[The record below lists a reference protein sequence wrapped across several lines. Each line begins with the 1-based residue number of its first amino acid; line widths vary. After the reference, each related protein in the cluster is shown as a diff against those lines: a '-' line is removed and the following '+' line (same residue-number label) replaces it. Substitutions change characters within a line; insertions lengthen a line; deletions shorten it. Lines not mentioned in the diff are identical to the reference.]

1 MNNHFKM
8 FAAVA
13 LVAPVMAGC
22 ATKGFVR
29 EHVAA
34 EQARAD
40 ARTDSAVSAERSARM
55 SADSSLTQDVA
66 SLRKDLDSLRTEYG
80 AKITALENGMQFA
93 LPVHFAYDDATV
105 RDEDKAA
112 LDRFSKV
119 VTKYYPGSVITVE
132 GFADPAGSQKY
143 NLDLSKRRAGSVQ
156 SYLSS
161 TGGVTD
167 EIRAVGYGKTRLV
180 VPNAKK
186 DDPGAAMRRS
196 EADLP
201 GHFQAEAKPGQ
212 ANVPVIRPAADKKY
226 DDFQLSYAL
235 DRLNG
240 RIVATAPQK
249 QAKAQ

>member
-1 MNNHFKM
+1 MINHIKM
-8 FAAVA
+8 FAVIA

-55 SADSSLTQDVA
+55 SADSSLTLDVA

-80 AKITALENGMQFA
+80 AKITALESGMQFA
-93 LPVHFAYDDATV
+93 LPVHFAFDDATV

-112 LDRFSKV
+112 LDRFAKV

-132 GFADPAGSQKY
+132 GFADPAGGQKY
-143 NLDLSKRRAGSVQ
+143 NLDLSKRRATAVQ
-156 SYLSS
+156 GYLSS
-161 TGGVTD
+161 NAGVTD

-186 DDPGAAMRRS
+186 DDPGADQNRRVVFVVESAQAQASGVAMT
-196 EADLP
+196 
-201 GHFQAEAKPGQ
+201 GQ
-212 ANVPVIRPAADKKY
+212 
-226 DDFQLSYAL
+226 
-235 DRLNG
+235 
-240 RIVATAPQK
+240 
-249 QAKAQ
+249 

>member
-1 MNNHFKM
+1 MINHFKM
-8 FAAVA
+8 FAAIA

-55 SADSSLTQDVA
+55 SADSSLTLDVA

-80 AKITALENGMQFA
+80 AKITALESGMQFA
-93 LPVHFAYDDATV
+93 LPVHFAFDDATV

-112 LDRFSKV
+112 LDRFAKV

-132 GFADPAGSQKY
+132 GFADPAGGQKY
-143 NLDLSKRRAGSVQ
+143 NLDLSKRRATAVQ
-156 SYLSS
+156 GYLSS
-161 TGGVTD
+161 NAGVTD

-186 DDPGAAMRRS
+186 DDPGADQNRRVVFVVESAQAQASGVAMT
-196 EADLP
+196 
-201 GHFQAEAKPGQ
+201 GQ
-212 ANVPVIRPAADKKY
+212 
-226 DDFQLSYAL
+226 
-235 DRLNG
+235 
-240 RIVATAPQK
+240 
-249 QAKAQ
+249 

>member
-1 MNNHFKM
+1 MEKKMINHFKM
-8 FAAVA
+8 FAAIA

-34 EQARAD
+34 EQSRAD

-55 SADSSLTQDVA
+55 SGDSSLTLDVA

-80 AKITALENGMQFA
+80 AKITALESGMQFA

-112 LDRFSKV
+112 LDRFAKV

-143 NLDLSKRRAGSVQ
+143 NLDLSKRRAGAVQ
-156 SYLSS
+156 GYLSS
-161 TGGVTD
+161 NAGVTD
-167 EIRAVGYGKTRLV
+167 EIRAVGYGKARLV
-180 VPNAKK
+180 VPNASK
-186 DDPGAAMRRS
+186 DQPGADQNRRVVFVVESAQAPAQGVAMT
-196 EADLP
+196 
-201 GHFQAEAKPGQ
+201 GQ
-212 ANVPVIRPAADKKY
+212 
-226 DDFQLSYAL
+226 
-235 DRLNG
+235 
-240 RIVATAPQK
+240 
-249 QAKAQ
+249 

>member
-1 MNNHFKM
+1 MINHFKM
-8 FAAVA
+8 FAAIA

-55 SADSSLTQDVA
+55 SADSSLTLDVA

-80 AKITALENGMQFA
+80 AKITALESGMQFA
-93 LPVHFAYDDATV
+93 LPVHFAFDDATV

-112 LDRFSKV
+112 LDRFAKV

-132 GFADPAGSQKY
+132 GFADPAGGQKY
-143 NLDLSKRRAGSVQ
+143 NLDLSKRRASAVQ
-156 SYLSS
+156 GYLSS
-161 TGGVTD
+161 NAGVTD

-186 DDPGAAMRRS
+186 DDPGADQNRRVVFVVESAQAQASGVAMT
-196 EADLP
+196 
-201 GHFQAEAKPGQ
+201 GQ
-212 ANVPVIRPAADKKY
+212 
-226 DDFQLSYAL
+226 
-235 DRLNG
+235 
-240 RIVATAPQK
+240 
-249 QAKAQ
+249 